1 MGSATY
7 PGADAFRFVPI
18 PRPDDTDLER
28 RSALSGRPPI
38 RKPHGARLALTRRM
52 IMLFVPYR
60 TQVLAL
66 VVMVA
71 GSAALALF
79 PLRLLGT
86 MADKVVDGDLGA
98 LDLLFGF
105 YIAMVIGGALLGVLQ
120 GYINQ
125 IIGQGVM
132 QQLRSSLHDH
142 LQRLPM
148 RFYTRTRTGE
158 ILARVTSDVNGIQR
172 TLTDTFTDFMTNASI
187 LTIAFVL
194 MFVLSWQL
202 ALIAVIVV
210 PLWSYPTMRM
220 GLLQRRLLR
229 QWHAENAKMSAHLE
243 ETLSVSGSML
253 VKSFGRQ
260 PYERDRFEETNANLR
275 GLSMRRLM
283 AARWFNMGSS
293 LFSTLIPGIV
303 YWYGGRAVVEGDISI
318 GTLVAFALLTQ
329 RVFGPFASI
338 ARINVTV
345 LSSLALFERIFEYLD
360 EDVEIE
366 ERADAVALGNS
377 RGAIAFESVNFA
389 YNAVGRQALTDVSFI
404 AQPGQI
410 TALVGPSGAG
420 KTTITYLLQRFYD
433 PQCGVVRLDGRG
445 LTELTLDS
453 VSSAVGAVMQ
463 DSYLFHDT
471 LAENIRYG
479 RLAASDAEVA
489 AATDTAGLSSFI
501 AVLPDGLETVVG
513 ERGYRL
519 SGGEKQR
526 VAIARAIL
534 KDAPVLVLDEATASL
549 DSRLEREIREATHQL
564 AHGRTTVVI
573 AHRLSTVLAADQILV
588 LDGGRVVERG
598 RHAELLARGGLYASL
613 YEEQFAEEADS
624 LIEPAAGGS

>member
-1 MGSATY
+1 M
-7 PGADAFRFVPI
+7 
-18 PRPDDTDLER
+18 
-28 RSALSGRPPI
+28 
-38 RKPHGARLALTRRM
+38 RKPAGAHLALTRRV
-52 IMLFVPYR
+52 IMLFRPYR
-60 TQVLAL
+60 RHVLTL
-66 VVMVA
+66 VVMVTA
-71 GSAALALF
+71 SAALSLF

-86 MADKVVDGDLGA
+86 MADKVIDGDLNA
-98 LDLLFGF
+98 LNLLFGF
-105 YIAMVIGGALLGVLQ
+105 YVAMVVGGALLGVLQ

-194 MFVLSWQL
+194 MFTLSWEL
-202 ALIAVIVV
+202 ALIALIVV

-220 GLLQRRLLR
+220 GLLQRRLL
-229 QWHAENAKMSAHLE
+229 QKWHAENAEMSAHLE

-260 PYERDRFEETNANLR
+260 PYERERFEKTNTNLR
-275 GLSMRRLM
+275 DLSMRRLM

-303 YWYGGRAVVEGDISI
+303 YWYGGRAVVDGDISI

-360 EDVEIE
+360 EEVEIE
-366 ERADAVALGNS
+366 ERADAVAIEKP
-377 RGAIAFESVNFA
+377 RGVIAFESVDFA
-389 YNAVGRQALTDVSFI
+389 YSTGARRALTDVTFS
-404 AQPGQI
+404 AEPGQML
-410 TALVGPSGAG
+410 ALVGPSGAG

-433 PQCGVVRLDGRG
+433 PRGGVVRLDGHD

-453 VSSAVGAVMQ
+453 ISAAMGAVMQ
-463 DSYLFHDT
+463 DAYLFHDT
-471 LAENIRYG
+471 LGQNIRYG
-479 RLAASDAEVA
+479 RLATSDAEVA
-489 AATDTAGLSSFI
+489 GAAETAGLSSFI
-501 AVLPDGLETVVG
+501 ALLPDGLQTVVG

-526 VAIARAIL
+526 VAIARAVL

-549 DSRLEREIREATHQL
+549 DSRLEREIREATQRL
-564 AHGRTTVVI
+564 ARGRTTVVI

-588 LDGGRVVERG
+588 LDGGRIVERG
-598 RHAELLARGGLYASL
+598 RHGELLARGGLYASL
-613 YEEQFAEEADS
+613 YQEQFAEEADG
-624 LIEPAAGGS
+624 LIEPVAGGS

>member
-1 MGSATY
+1 M
-7 PGADAFRFVPI
+7 RQ
-18 PRPDDTDLER
+18 PD
-28 RSALSGRPPI
+28 
-38 RKPHGARLALTRRM
+38 GARIALTRRV
-52 IMLFVPYR
+52 IVLFRPYR
-60 TQVLAL
+60 HHVLAL
-66 VVMVA
+66 VVMVIV
-71 GSAALALF
+71 SAALSLF

-86 MADKVVDGDLGA
+86 MADKVIDGDLNA
-98 LDLLFGF
+98 LNLLFGF
-105 YIAMVIGGALLGVLQ
+105 YVAMVVGGALLGMLQ

-194 MFVLSWQL
+194 MFTLSWQL
-202 ALIAVIVV
+202 ALIALIVV

-220 GLLQRRLLR
+220 GLLQRRLLQ
-229 QWHAENAKMSAHLE
+229 QWHAENAEMSAHLE

-260 PYERDRFEETNANLR
+260 PYERERFEKTNANLR
-275 GLSMRRLM
+275 NLSMRRLM
-283 AARWFNMGSS
+283 AARWFNMGSN

-303 YWYGGRAVVEGDISI
+303 YWYGGRAVVDGDISI

-360 EDVEIE
+360 EEVEIE
-366 ERADAVALGNS
+366 ERADAVAIEKP
-377 RGAIAFESVNFA
+377 RGVIAFESVDFA
-389 YNAVGRQALTDVSFI
+389 YSTGARQALSDVSFS
-404 AQPGQI
+404 AGPGQMI
-410 TALVGPSGAG
+410 ALVGPSGAG
-420 KTTITYLLQRFYD
+420 KTTITYLVQRFYD
-433 PQCGVVRLDGRG
+433 PNGGVVRLDGHN
-445 LTELTLDS
+445 LTDLTLDS
-453 VSSAVGAVMQ
+453 VSASMGAVMQ
-463 DSYLFHDT
+463 DAYLFHDT
-471 LAENIRYG
+471 LAQNIRYG
-479 RLAASDAEVA
+479 RLTASDAEVA
-489 AATDTAGLSSFI
+489 AAADTAGLSSFI
-501 AVLPDGLETVVG
+501 ALLPNGLETVVG

-526 VAIARAIL
+526 VAIARTVL

-549 DSRLEREIREATHQL
+549 DSRLEREIREATQRL
-564 AHGRTTVVI
+564 ARGRTTVVI

-588 LDGGRVVERG
+588 LDGGRIVERG
-598 RHAELLARGGLYASL
+598 RHAELLSQGGLYASL
-613 YEEQFAEEADS
+613 YEEQFAEEENRVV
-624 LIEPAAGGS
+624 EPAAGGS

>member
-1 MGSATY
+1 
-7 PGADAFRFVPI
+7 
-18 PRPDDTDLER
+18 
-28 RSALSGRPPI
+28 
-38 RKPHGARLALTRRM
+38 M
-52 IMLFVPYR
+52 ILLFGPYR
-60 TQVLAL
+60 WHVLAL
-66 VVMVA
+66 AVMVT
-71 GSAALALF
+71 GSAALSLF

-86 MADKVVDGDLGA
+86 MADKVIDGDLGS
-98 LDLLFGF
+98 LDLLFGI
-105 YIAMVIGGALLGVLQ
+105 YVAMVVSGALLGVLQ
-120 GYINQ
+120 GYVNQ
-125 IIGQGVM
+125 IVGQGVM
-132 QQLRSSLHDH
+132 LRLRSRLHDH

-158 ILARVTSDVNGIQR
+158 ILSRVTSDVNGIQR

-194 MFVLSWQL
+194 MFTLSWQL
-202 ALIAVIVV
+202 ALIALVVV

-220 GLLQRRLLR
+220 GLLQRRLLQR
-229 QWHAENAKMSAHLE
+229 WHVESANMAAHLE

-275 GLSMRRLM
+275 SLSLRRMM

-303 YWYGGRAVVEGDISI
+303 YWYGGRAVVDGDISI

-338 ARINVTV
+338 ARINVTM

-366 ERADAVALGNS
+366 ERADAVALKPA
-377 RGAIAFESVNFA
+377 RGSIAFEGVDFA
-389 YNAVGRQALTDVSFI
+389 YDAGARWAVSDLSFR
-404 AQPGQI
+404 AEPGQM

-433 PQCGVVRLDGRG
+433 PQGGVVRLDGHDLR
-445 LTELTLDS
+445 ELTLDS
-453 VSSAVGAVMQ
+453 VSTAVGAVMQ
-463 DSYLFHDT
+463 DAYLFHDT

-489 AATDTAGLSSFI
+489 EVAETAGLSSFI
-501 AVLPDGLETVVG
+501 AQLPEGIQTVVG

-534 KDAPVLVLDEATASL
+534 KDARVLVLDEATASL
-549 DSRLEREIREATHQL
+549 DSKLEREIREATRRL
-564 AHGRTTVVI
+564 ARGRTTLVI

-588 LDGGRVVERG
+588 LDGGQIVERG
-598 RHAELLARGGLYASL
+598 RHAELLARRGLYASL
-613 YEEQFAEEADS
+613 YEEQFAEEAGGLMD
-624 LIEPAAGGS
+624 PAAGGS

>member
-1 MGSATY
+1 M
-7 PGADAFRFVPI
+7 V
-18 PRPDDTDLER
+18 
-28 RSALSGRPPI
+28 
-38 RKPHGARLALTRRM
+38 
-52 IMLFVPYR
+52 LFHPYR
-60 TQVLAL
+60 RHVLAL
-66 VVMVA
+66 VAMVMA
-71 GSAALALF
+71 SAALSLF

-86 MADKVVDGDLGA
+86 MADRVIDGDLNA
-98 LDLLFGF
+98 LNLLFSF
-105 YIAMVIGGALLGVLQ
+105 YVAMVVGGALLGVLQ

-158 ILARVTSDVNGIQR
+158 SLARVTSDVNGIQR

-194 MFVLSWQL
+194 MFALSWQL
-202 ALIAVIVV
+202 ALIALIVV

-220 GLLQRRLLR
+220 GLLQRRLLQR
-229 QWHAENAKMSAHLE
+229 WHAENAEMSAHLE

-260 PYERDRFEETNANLR
+260 PYERERFEKTNANLR
-275 GLSMRRLM
+275 NLSMRRLM

-303 YWYGGRAVVEGDISI
+303 YWYGGRAVVDGDISI

-360 EDVEIE
+360 EEVEIE
-366 ERADAVALGNS
+366 ERPDAVAIEKP
-377 RGAIAFESVNFA
+377 RGVITFESVDFA
-389 YNAVGRQALTDVSFI
+389 YSTGARGALTDVSFS
-404 AQPGQI
+404 AEPGQMI
-410 TALVGPSGAG
+410 ALVGPSGAG

-433 PQCGVVRLDGRG
+433 PNGGVVRLDGHK

-453 VSSAVGAVMQ
+453 VSASIGAVMQ
-463 DSYLFHDT
+463 DAYLFHDT
-471 LAENIRYG
+471 LAQNIRYG
-479 RLAASDAEVA
+479 RLAASNAEVA
-489 AATDTAGLSSFI
+489 AAADTAGLSSFI
-501 AVLPDGLETVVG
+501 ALLPDGLETVVG

-526 VAIARAIL
+526 VAIARAVL

-549 DSRLEREIREATHQL
+549 DSRLEREIREATQRL
-564 AHGRTTVVI
+564 ARGRTSVVI

-588 LDGGRVVERG
+588 LDGGRIVERG
-598 RHAELLARGGLYASL
+598 RHAELLSRGGLYASL
-613 YEEQFAEEADS
+613 YEEQFAEGTDGVM
-624 LIEPAAGGS
+624 EPAAGGS

>member
-1 MGSATY
+1 M
-7 PGADAFRFVPI
+7 
-18 PRPDDTDLER
+18 
-28 RSALSGRPPI
+28 
-38 RKPHGARLALTRRM
+38 RKPDGARLALTRRVVL
-52 IMLFVPYR
+52 LFSPYR
-60 TQVLAL
+60 WQVLAL
-66 VVMVA
+66 VVMVL
-71 GSAALALF
+71 GSAALSLF

-98 LDLLFGF
+98 LDLLFGA
-105 YIAMVIGGALLGVLQ
+105 YVAMVVSGALLGVLQ
-120 GYINQ
+120 GYVNQ

-132 QQLRSSLHDH
+132 QRLRSDLHDH

-187 LTIAFVL
+187 LAIAFAL
-194 MFVLSWQL
+194 MFALSWQL
-202 ALIAVIVV
+202 ALIALIVV
-210 PLWSYPTMRM
+210 PLWSYPTMRI
-220 GLLQRRLLR
+220 GLQQRRLLGL
-229 QWHAENAKMSAHLE
+229 WHAENAKMAAHLE

-253 VKSFGRQ
+253 VKSFGRE
-260 PYERDRFEETNANLR
+260 PYESDRFEVSNANLR
-275 GLSMRRLM
+275 TLSLRRM
-283 AARWFNMGSS
+283 MSARWFNMGSS

-303 YWYGGRAVVEGDISI
+303 YWYGGRAVVDGDISI

-338 ARINVTV
+338 ARINVTM

-366 ERADAVALGNS
+366 ERAEAVALHPA
-377 RGAIAFESVNFA
+377 RGAIAFEGVDFS
-389 YNAVGRQALTDVSFI
+389 YNEGARSALSDLSFT
-404 AQPGQI
+404 AEPGQI

-433 PQCGVVRLDGRG
+433 PQAGVVRLDGHR
-445 LTELTLDS
+445 LTDLTLDS
-453 VSSAVGAVMQ
+453 ISSAVGAVMQ

-479 RLAASDAEVA
+479 RLSASDAEVA
-489 AATDTAGLSSFI
+489 AVAETAGLSRFI
-501 AVLPDGLETVVG
+501 GQLPEGLQTMVG

-526 VAIARAIL
+526 VAIARAVL
-534 KDAPVLVLDEATASL
+534 KDAPVLILDEATASL
-549 DSRLEREIREATHQL
+549 DSRLEREIREATRRL
-564 AHGRTTVVI
+564 ARGRTTVVI

-588 LDGGRVVERG
+588 LDGGRIVERG
-598 RHAELLARGGLYASL
+598 RHAALLAQGGLYASL
-613 YEEQFAEEADS
+613 YAEQFADEADAS
-624 LIEPAAGGS
+624 IEPAAGGSVS